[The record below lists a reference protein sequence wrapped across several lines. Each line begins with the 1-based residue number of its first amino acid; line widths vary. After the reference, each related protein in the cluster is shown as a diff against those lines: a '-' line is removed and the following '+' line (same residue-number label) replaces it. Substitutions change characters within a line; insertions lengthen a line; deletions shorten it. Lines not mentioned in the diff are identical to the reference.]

1 MYSDSWQEKESSPL
15 LFREMTLLKTC
26 ISKQNGFLES
36 KVFGTIKAGEGVFKK
51 FFDRSEGQ
59 EALSEGRDLKL
70 DRCGLPETIVDQCAF
85 SCQIDIH
92 PVFKCIR
99 GDLFATPTCFRGCI
113 RTSEIIF

>member
-1 MYSDSWQEKESSPL
+1 MGFWSQKFLGLSKRGRV
-15 LFREMTLLKTC
+15 FLK
-26 ISKQNGFLES
+26 S
-36 KVFGTIKAGEGVFKK
+36 

-70 DRCGLPETIVDQCAF
+70 DRCGLPETNVGKCAF
-85 SCQIDIH
+85 SCRIDIH